1 MYYLTSSCK
10 LKFLEYGP
18 YIYHV
23 SKKVGGIGWPNVDVV
38 QHGGWGWS
46 NADVSQKKGEK
57 NTHFA
62 IEML

>member
-10 LKFLEYGP
+10 IKFLEQVP

-38 QHGGWGWS
+38 NMVGGGGQMLTYI
-46 NADVSQKKGEK
+46 SQKKGK
-57 NTHFA
+57 KYTFCH
-62 IEML
+62 